1 MQFSIEKA
9 WHIAP
14 KIPVEEITKFN
25 GYSEVMAQLL
35 FNRGYSDA
43 YSADSFL
50 NDGGEFFDPFL
61 LLDMEKTVAI
71 ILSAIDAGD
80 QIAVYG
86 DYDVD
91 GISATALMT
100 QVLSCFGARVTAY
113 IPDRFSEGYG
123 VNTNALEKLRSAG
136 IALIITVDCGIR
148 SINELTYA
156 THELGLKVIVSDH
169 HGPLEVLP
177 LVDAIVCQKRA
188 EDIYPEKNLSG
199 VGLAFKIAQALFQMR
214 PIEGIDVRDWLD
226 LAALGTVADVV
237 PLVGENRTI
246 VKQGLVRMRI
256 CKRVGLTALINVAR
270 LKMGALSAM
279 DISFGIAPR
288 LNAVGRLESIQN
300 EIEDF
305 SQISSELSLPISAQK
320 ALSILMTDDFQIAGL
335 LAQELDDLN
344 RKRQQLTRDMQ
355 SRAEQLINDED
366 LLLFAADQEFNSG
379 LVGLVAAK
387 LTEFYYRPTIIGFMG
402 TEKTRASCRSIPEFH
417 ITEAL
422 DRCQDLLLQHGGHAM
437 AAGFTVANENL
448 PLLIERLQQIANEKL
463 NQENV
468 QPGLQVDI
476 DIPLRNVPKDIL
488 LDLDRL
494 EPIGSGNPP
503 AIFVSRNVS
512 VIYAKTVGSDKSHL
526 KLTLQDG
533 KDRYD
538 AIAFRQGYWEK
549 ALPNQ
554 IDILYQIDRNFFNG
568 KITTQLN
575 IKDIKASQ

>member
-1 MQFSIEKA
+1 MQFSLEKA
-9 WHIAP
+9 WHVAP
-14 KIPVEEITKFN
+14 KIPAEELSKFT
-25 GYSEVMAQLL
+25 GYSTVMAQLL
-35 FNRGYSDA
+35 YNRGFSDLP
-43 YSADSFL
+43 SADSFL
-50 NDGGEFFDPFL
+50 NDNGEFFDPFL
-61 LLDMEKTVAI
+61 LKDMEKAVGLI
-71 ILSAIDAGD
+71 FSAIDSDD

-100 QVLSCFGARVTAY
+100 QVLTKFGARVTAY
-113 IPDRFSEGYG
+113 IPDRFTEGYG
-123 VNTNALEKLRSAG
+123 VNTNALEKLKSAG
-136 IALIITVDCGIR
+136 ISLIITVDCGIR

-156 THELGLKVIVSDH
+156 TQDLGLNVIVSDH
-169 HGPLEVLP
+169 HGPLEILP
-177 LVDAIVCQKRA
+177 KVDAIICQKRIDD
-188 EDIYPEKNLSG
+188 EYPEKNLSG
-199 VGLAFKIAQALFQMR
+199 VGLAFKIAQALLKTR
-214 PIEGIDVRDWLD
+214 NVDGIVVQDWLD

-237 PLVGENRTI
+237 PLTGENRTI
-246 VKQGLVRMRI
+246 VKQGLVRMRLS
-256 CKRVGLTALINVAR
+256 KRVGLTSLINIAR

-300 EIEDF
+300 DIEDF

-320 ALSILMTDDFQIAGL
+320 ALSILMTDDLHAAGL

-344 RKRQQLTRDMQ
+344 RRRQQLTRDMQ
-355 SRAEQLINDED
+355 SKAEQLINEED
-366 LLLFAADQEFNSG
+366 MLLFAADPEFNSG

-387 LTEFYYRPTIIGFMG
+387 LTEFYYRPTIIGYMG
-402 TEKTRASCRSIPEFH
+402 PEKTRASCRSISEFH

-422 DRCQDLLLQHGGHAM
+422 DCCQDLLLQHGGHAM

-448 PLLIERLQQIANEKL
+448 PILMERLQTIANEKL

-468 QPGLQVDI
+468 QPGIQVDME
-476 DIPLRNVPKDIL
+476 IPLRDLPKDIL

-494 EPIGSGNPP
+494 EPIGSGNPA
-503 AIFVSRNVS
+503 AIFVSRNVN
-512 VIYAKTVGSDKSHL
+512 VVYRKTVGADKSHL
-526 KLTLQDG
+526 KMNLQDG
-533 KDRYD
+533 RVTYD

-575 IKDIKASQ
+575 VKDIKASK